1 MGASERRSKGAALMA
16 RRIARAAVL
25 ALVYIALTKLGLKFA
40 QLTPSSTVVWP
51 GTGVAVVGTLLFGY
65 ETVPVWVIAAFFTN
79 ITTSGSLAPSLLI
92 ALGNGLEALAG
103 AWLIRRYAGGVSA
116 FDGPR
121 STFYAIG
128 CLAAAAAVS
137 ATLGIVA
144 LHPWQLIAVGR
155 LPWLIWW
162 WGDLTGAVLIVPCFL
177 SWAEWDRH
185 LPATRP
191 ALEICALWLILLVLG
206 ALVFVRTETY
216 SLTFLIIFLLAWA
229 ALRLGRRVTTTSIL
243 ALDCF
248 ASVMTVHGL
257 GPFTH
262 GGRGTALV
270 VMQLFFGSLAVTKLL
285 IANTVEQR
293 QKAMTERDLFVSA
306 TVHELRSPLTT
317 VHGGLQLLARRLGQ
331 SGANGEL
338 IANILGQSGRLV
350 DAMNNLSEARAGAA
364 RSETGA
370 VVDLRDVVA
379 DAVAGR
385 AVYDDAVQVE
395 NPDEPCPV
403 QGDATRLEQV
413 VTNLLDNGQKY
424 GGNKPREVSLNR
436 DPGRQVVT
444 LSVTDFGIGIAADEL
459 EAIFRPYYRTNRAME
474 SGQIGSGL
482 GLHVVKSI
490 VEGHGGSV
498 SVRSEVGNGSTF
510 EVRLPLAHE
519 PAAAS

>member
-293 QKAMTERDLFVSA
+293 QKAIVIPIHVEDSAWLPLQAKLCPGKNLAKLFERAVPTRQGDERIGKIGHQSLAFMHRLNDPQIREPAVRHFLFDHGPRNNADNVSA
-306 TVHELRSPLTT
+306 CR
-317 VHGGLQLLARRLGQ
+317 QRR
-331 SGANGEL
+331 
-338 IANILGQSGRLV
+338 I
-350 DAMNNLSEARAGAA
+350 
-364 RSETGA
+364 
-370 VVDLRDVVA
+370 
-379 DAVAGR
+379 
-385 AVYDDAVQVE
+385 
-395 NPDEPCPV
+395 
-403 QGDATRLEQV
+403 
-413 VTNLLDNGQKY
+413 
-424 GGNKPREVSLNR
+424 
-436 DPGRQVVT
+436 RQYT
-444 LSVTDFGIGIAADEL
+444 
-459 EAIFRPYYRTNRAME
+459 
-474 SGQIGSGL
+474 
-482 GLHVVKSI
+482 H
-490 VEGHGGSV
+490 
-498 SVRSEVGNGSTF
+498 
-510 EVRLPLAHE
+510 
-519 PAAAS
+519 